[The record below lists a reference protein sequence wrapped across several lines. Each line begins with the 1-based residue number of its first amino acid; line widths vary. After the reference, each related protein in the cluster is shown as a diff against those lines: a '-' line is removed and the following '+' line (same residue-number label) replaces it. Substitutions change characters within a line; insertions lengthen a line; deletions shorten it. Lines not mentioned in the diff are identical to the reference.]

1 MYNSKLFLLMMDLLN
16 LETPLE
22 NPGYAPDTRDAT
34 IHNLDV
40 SMYCHLCITIQRYV
54 YCTIQPS
61 VNLLIFRT
69 FSQIISRK

>member
-1 MYNSKLFLLMMDLLN
+1 MYISKLFLLMMDLLN

-40 SMYCHLCITIQRYV
+40 SMCVSRYSDTYIARYNQV
-54 YCTIQPS
+54 
-61 VNLLIFRT
+61 
-69 FSQIISRK
+69 